1 AYMTAHKIVSPAE
14 WLEAR
19 KRFLAE
25 EKAFTQARDRLSAA
39 RRDLPWV
46 RVEKTYAFETPRG
59 TKTLADLFDGRSQLI
74 VQHFMFAPDWTDG
87 CKGCSFWADGYNGF
101 VVHLHQRDTSFVAVS
116 RAPLAKLDG
125 YAKRLGWDFP
135 WVSSG
140 DGDFS
145 YDFDVSFHQDGNGQK
160 DVTYNFTPTKSGMTD
175 LPGISVFYRDADGAI
190 YHTYSAYARGL
201 EMMNAA
207 SHYLDLTPKGRDE
220 DNLPYPMDWVRI
232 HDRYERR

>member
-1 AYMTAHKIVSPAE
+1 MNAHKIVSPAE

-46 RVEKTYAFETPRG
+46 RVEKNYVFDTPQG
-59 TKTLADLFDGRSQLI
+59 KKTLADLFDGRSQLI

-101 VVHLHQRDTSFVAVS
+101 VVHLRQRDTNFVAVS
-116 RAPLAKLDG
+116 RAPLGTLQT
-125 YAKRLGWDFP
+125 YAKRLSWNFP

-145 YDFDVSFHQDGNGQK
+145 YDFNVSFHQDGKGPK

-201 EMMNAA
+201 DMMNAA
-207 SHYLDLTPKGRDE
+207 YHYLDLTPKGRNE
-220 DNLPYPMDWVRI
+220 DGLPYPMDWVRI
-232 HDRYERR
+232 HDRYETP

>member
-1 AYMTAHKIVSPAE
+1 MNAHKIVSQSE
-14 WLEAR
+14 WLDAR

-25 EKAFTQARDRLSAA
+25 EKAFTLARDRLSAA

-46 RVEKTYAFETPRG
+46 RVDKNYVFDTKRGKHAF
-59 TKTLADLFDGRSQLI
+59 ADLFDGRSQLI

-87 CKGCSFWADGYNGF
+87 CKSCSFWADGYNGF
-101 VVHLHQRDTSFVAVS
+101 VVHLRQRDTNFVAVS
-116 RAPLAKLDG
+116 RAPLAKLQA
-125 YAKRLGWDFP
+125 YAKRLSWTFP

-145 YDFDVSFHQDGNGQK
+145 YDFDVSFHQDGNGPK
-160 DVTYNFTPTKSGMTD
+160 EVTYNFMPTKSGMTD

-201 EMMNAA
+201 DMMNAA
-207 SHYLDLTPKGRDE
+207 YHYLDLTPKGRDE
-220 DNLPYPMDWVRI
+220 DALPYPMDWVRI
-232 HDRYERR
+232 HDRYDNP

>member
-1 AYMTAHKIVSPAE
+1 MNAHKIVSPAE

-46 RVEKTYAFETPRG
+46 RVEKNYVFDTPQG
-59 TKTLADLFDGRSQLI
+59 KKTLADLFDGRSQLI

-87 CKGCSFWADGYNGF
+87 CKSCSFWADGYNGF
-101 VVHLHQRDTSFVAVS
+101 VVHLRQRDTNFVAVS
-116 RAPLAKLDG
+116 RAPLGPLQT
-125 YAKRLGWDFP
+125 YAERLSWNFP
-135 WVSSG
+135 WESSG
-140 DGDFS
+140 DGDFG
-145 YDFDVSFHQDGNGQK
+145 YDFNVSFHQDGKGPK

-175 LPGISVFYRDADGAI
+175 LPGISVFYRDTDGAI

-201 EMMNAA
+201 DMMNAA
-207 SHYLDLTPKGRDE
+207 YHYLDLTPKGRDE
-220 DNLPYPMDWVRI
+220 DKLPYPMDWVRI
-232 HDRYERR
+232 HDRYERP